1 MATGTVQ
8 GDAIPAR
15 HGHGRN
21 AWLKSAW
28 TTLVSWVR
36 REPAVAQA
44 LILAFIALG
53 IAFGWWQWTD
63 AQTGAVVGI
72 AAALLG
78 MFVRSQVTPLVQPT
92 TKGRRLVP
100 AADERE
106 AAGAPPAV
114 Q

>member
-1 MATGTVQ
+1 MATGTMP
-8 GDAIPAR
+8 GEAIPAR

-21 AWLKSAW
+21 AWLKTAW
-28 TTLVSWVR
+28 ATLASWVR

-78 MFVRSQVTPLVQPT
+78 MFVRSQVTPLVAPT
-92 TKGRRLVP
+92 TRGRRLIP
-100 AADERE
+100 APDEPE
-106 AAGAPPAV
+106 AAPARPAG

>member
-1 MATGTVQ
+1 MATGTVP

-21 AWLKSAW
+21 AWLKIAW
-28 TTLVSWVR
+28 TTLVTWVR
-36 REPAVAQA
+36 REPAAAQA

-78 MFVRSQVTPLVQPT
+78 MFVRSQVTPPAMAAAEPLQKSSTQVGWPGSG
-92 TKGRRLVP
+92 GRGELR
-100 AADERE
+100 
-106 AAGAPPAV
+106 
-114 Q
+114 

>member
-1 MATGTVQ
+1 MATGTIP
-8 GDAIPAR
+8 GEAIPAR
-15 HGHGRN
+15 HGHGRY

-28 TTLVSWVR
+28 TTLISWVR
-36 REPAVAQA
+36 REPAAAQA
-44 LILAFIALG
+44 LILAFIAIG
-53 IAFGWWQWTD
+53 IAFGWWKWTD

-92 TKGRRLVP
+92 TKGRRLIP
-100 AADERE
+100 APDEPQ
-106 AAGAPPAV
+106 APPASPAG

>member
-1 MATGTVQ
+1 MATGTMP
-8 GDAIPAR
+8 GEAIPAR
-15 HGHGRN
+15 PGHRRN
-21 AWLKSAW
+21 AWLKTAW
-28 TTLVSWVR
+28 TALTTWVR
-36 REPAVAQA
+36 REPAAAQA

-92 TKGRRLVP
+92 TKGRRLIP
-100 AADERE
+100 APDEFE
-106 AAGAPPAV
+106 PPAGR
-114 Q
+114 

>member
-1 MATGTVQ
+1 VATAP
-8 GDAIPAR
+8 GDAIPANTGR
-15 HGHGRN
+15 GRN
-21 AWLKSAW
+21 ARAKAAW
-28 TTLVSWVR
+28 TAVATWVR

-53 IAFGWWQWTD
+53 IAFSWWQWSD

-78 MFVRSQVTPLVQPT
+78 MFVRSQVTPLSQPA

-100 AADERE
+100 APDEPE
-106 AAGAPPAV
+106 LAPPAG

>member
-1 MATGTVQ
+1 VPGE
-8 GDAIPAR
+8 AIPAR

-21 AWLKSAW
+21 AWLKNAW
-28 TTLVSWVR
+28 TTLVTWVR
-36 REPAVAQA
+36 REPAAAQA
-44 LILAFIALG
+44 LVLAFIALG

-92 TKGRRLVP
+92 TRGRRLIP
-100 AADERE
+100 APDELQ
-106 AAGAPPAV
+106 AASARPVG